1 MAALTP
7 NEIFKYEWRV
17 ELFLRKY
24 HEKEPFEVKGNKKVI
39 FVENRDIV
47 KAIKSRDSTSM
58 TKIGLLAIDGIPYKF
73 SDLEKSKEFGGRG
86 AGAGTAKEDRELMS
100 LIKQIDEAKATMAS
114 ATIPIRIKNKV
125 FEIFTAESTPGT
137 PKSDFHLVD
146 IDQKE
151 VVWISHKDGRSAKDF
166 QQWGGISQRIEPLI
180 YNHPETQKFIKDL
193 KQVYPN
199 GLPPKTTLGR
209 KIIDKKLKLMSVYG
223 NEYGRQL
230 GRQNTSIMLQGPV
243 KLVKKGNVYEL
254 DSNHVHYNGEDMI
267 NDYEPIFMA
276 IYKGDRSDAGVKGTR
291 IVISP
296 IGGRKLSGVF

>member
-7 NEIFKYEWRV
+7 AEIFKYEWRT

-24 HEKEPFEVKGNKKVI
+24 HEKEPFEVKGNKLVT
-39 FVENRDIV
+39 FVENKDIV
-47 KAIKSRDSTSM
+47 KAIKTRDSGTM
-58 TKIGLLAIDGIPYKF
+58 NRIGLLAIDGTQYKF
-73 SDLEKSKEFGGRG
+73 GDLEKSKEFGGKG
-86 AGAGTAKEDRELMS
+86 AGAGTAKEDRELAS
-100 LIKQIDEAKATMAS
+100 LIKQIDETKADLAS
-114 ATIPIRIKNKV
+114 ATIPIRIKNKIYQV
-125 FEIFTAESTPGT
+125 FTAISTPGT

-151 VVWISHKDGRSAKDF
+151 LIWISHKDGRTAKDF
-166 QQWGGISQRIEPLI
+166 QQWGGISQRSEPDI
-180 YNHPETQKFIKDL
+180 FKHPETQKFINDL

-209 KIIDKKLKLMSVYG
+209 KIKDKRLKMMAVYG
-223 NEYGRQL
+223 NQFGKAL

-254 DSNHVHYNGEDMI
+254 DSNHVHYNGDDMSG
-267 NDYEPIFMA
+267 DYEPIFMA

-296 IGGRKLSGVF
+296 IGGRKLSGTF